1 MSGFTKGIAN
11 PMATEPTLLAPL
23 STVSGSTT
31 SNSTTLVLDMQTY
44 ERVAIPNGL
53 IGSDMFL
60 HIFYDFDFYFFL
72 RKTSSSLDFLF
83 TGLLVAFIVCI
94 LSIRR
99 IIQMYNA
106 NLEV

>member
-44 ERVAIPNGL
+44 ERVAITDGL
-53 IGSDMFL
+53 IGSGMFL
-60 HIFYDFDFYFFL
+60 HTFFLMLLFSVNFMIFDFILFNIYLILYFF
-72 RKTSSSLDFLF
+72 S
-83 TGLLVAFIVCI
+83 
-94 LSIRR
+94 
-99 IIQMYNA
+99 
-106 NLEV
+106 

>member
-11 PMATEPTLLAPL
+11 SMATEPTLLAPL

-44 ERVAIPNGL
+44 ERVAIPDGL

-60 HIFYDFDFYFFL
+60 HIFFLMLLFFL
-72 RKTSSSLDFLF
+72 W
-83 TGLLVAFIVCI
+83 I
-94 LSIRR
+94 L
-99 IIQMYNA
+99 
-106 NLEV
+106 

>member
-44 ERVAIPNGL
+44 KRVAFIDGL
-53 IGSDMFL
+53 IGSGMFL
-60 HIFYDFDFYFFL
+60 HTFFLILFFSVNMIFYIKFL
-72 RKTSSSLDFLF
+72 LH
-83 TGLLVAFIVCI
+83 
-94 LSIRR
+94 
-99 IIQMYNA
+99 
-106 NLEV
+106 